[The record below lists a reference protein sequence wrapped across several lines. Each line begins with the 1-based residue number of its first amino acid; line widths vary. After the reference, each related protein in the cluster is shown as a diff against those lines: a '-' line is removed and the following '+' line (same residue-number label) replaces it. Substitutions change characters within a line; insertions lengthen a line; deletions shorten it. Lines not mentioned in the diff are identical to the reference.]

1 MRGMVP
7 NDPLTH
13 VSDFQYAVIYAPR
26 KKRTRFPASCV
37 TVFDSLDEAA
47 AAEEPDKKRYAAK
60 VHGPSK
66 SSEGQYIYYLQA
78 WV

>member
-7 NDPLTH
+7 NDPQTS
-13 VSDFQYAVIYAPR
+13 VSNTEFSVIYAPR

-37 TVFDSLDEAA
+37 EIKTSLEQAI
-47 AAEEPDKKRYAAK
+47 EEQNIEKKRYAAR

-66 SSEGQYIYYLQA
+66 SSEGQYIYYLLN
-78 WV
+78 WL